1 MLDGKR
7 NLKKLLRSKISE
19 AQLRL
24 LWADEDM
31 TWEDLM
37 VRHHGINLLLIV
49 ENVLRVYVDVAE
61 LDALVLLH
69 FKYQ

>member
-37 VRHHGINLLLIV
+37 VRHHGINLRLIV

>member
-7 NLKKLLRSKISE
+7 NLKKLLRSKISK
-19 AQLRL
+19 AQLSL

-37 VRHHGINLLLIV
+37 VRHHGINLRLIV

>member
-7 NLKKLLRSKISE
+7 NLKKLLRSEISE

-24 LWADEDM
+24 FWADEDM

-37 VRHHGINLLLIV
+37 ARHHGINLLLIV

>member
-7 NLKKLLRSKISE
+7 NLKKLLRSEISE

-37 VRHHGINLLLIV
+37 VRHHGINLRLIV